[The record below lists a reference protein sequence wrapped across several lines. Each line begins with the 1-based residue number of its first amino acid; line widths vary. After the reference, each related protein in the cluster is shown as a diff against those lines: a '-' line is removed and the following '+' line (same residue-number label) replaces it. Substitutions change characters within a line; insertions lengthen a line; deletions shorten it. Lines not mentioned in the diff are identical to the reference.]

1 VRKLLIG
8 GSVAAIALIAAAVAM
23 GATVQ
28 QITASVSTGSGKPK
42 AGKTGALKI
51 VLNARDT
58 ANQPSEQPDPARKID
73 FILPKGLSL
82 DTKAAN
88 KCTATDLDFQNN
100 ANACPANTKV
110 ATGSAVVNTGLA
122 PPVTRI
128 NASVTGYNGGNQLI
142 LYVQPQ
148 GAQPVV
154 IRASITGKAKSG
166 QHLKTNITPNCLP
179 PGKPT
184 DSPPCGGKEAPI
196 ESFTLQTLKKHKG
209 SGSKRH
215 DLVTA
220 PPSCPKAGWKFGV
233 TVTFRSIPPQTVS
246 TQVACRK

>member
-1 VRKLLIG
+1 
-8 GSVAAIALIAAAVAM
+8 M

-42 AGKTGALKI
+42 AGKTGPLKI

-128 NASVTGYNGGNQLI
+128 NASVTGYNGGNRLT
-142 LYVQPQ
+142 LYAQRQDPQPAAPRPSVR
-148 GAQPVV
+148 G
-154 IRASITGKAKSG
+154 RAKSG
-166 QHLKTNITPNCLP
+166 HHRNTNITPNGLP

-184 DSPPCGGKEAPI
+184 ESPPCRGKEAAIQSVPA
-196 ESFTLQTLKKHKG
+196 EGLNKAKG
-209 SGSKRH
+209 AGSK
-215 DLVTA
+215 
-220 PPSCPKAGWKFGV
+220 
-233 TVTFRSIPPQTVS
+233 
-246 TQVACRK
+246 